1 MLERCLAG
9 RLLYIIVMRLRARFP
24 FLAAGAALLLGAA
37 LAAERLEDTIF
48 IPLDHPAILYAGA
61 TTDPVGRL
69 AKRIDSGQLKLDY
82 APNGWGYLPALLK
95 ELDINPDSQVLVF
108 SHTSI
113 QVEHISPRTPRAI
126 YFNDDAAVGY
136 VQNGDALELT
146 SLDPRQGVILYSLD
160 PARSPRP
167 VLGRR
172 DDCLRCHQG
181 PVTLAVPGLLI
192 SSVQPSTGP
201 GQEHGS
207 AVMTDHR
214 TAFNRRWGGWYVTG
228 THGAQTHLGNNRNLV
243 DPVHPGA
250 AAYEGTQNVTD
261 LSPWFDT
268 SRYLVP
274 SSDLVAL
281 LVLEHQTRMTNLLI
295 RIGWDGRIAQHDGQL
310 AAGGAQLPAQLNAE
324 IDELVG
330 YMLFGDEAP
339 LREPVA
345 GVSGFTKTFPQ
356 RGPRDKQGRSL
367 RDFDLKTRLFRYP
380 LSYMIYSAAFDG
392 MPGFVRDRIYQRL
405 YAILTGQD
413 ASPSVGG
420 LSLKNLSAE
429 DRRAILEIVR
439 QTKPNLPAYWAAA
452 SPK

>member
-1 MLERCLAG
+1 
-9 RLLYIIVMRLRARFP
+9 MRHRARLP
-24 FLAAGAALLLGAA
+24 LLAAGATILLAA
-37 LAAERLEDTIF
+37 AVLLAERLEDTIF

-69 AKRIDSGQLKLDY
+69 AKRLADGQLKLDY

-95 ELDINPDSQVLVF
+95 ELGISTDSQVLVF
-108 SHTSI
+108 SRTSI
-113 QVEHISPRTPRAI
+113 QVERISPRTPRAI
-126 YFNDDAAVGY
+126 YFNDDSSVGY
-136 VQNGDALELT
+136 VQNGEALELT

-160 PARSPRP
+160 PARSARP
-167 VLGRR
+167 VIARR

-192 SSVQPSTGP
+192 SSVHPSAGP

-214 TAFNRRWGGWYVTG
+214 TPFSQRWGGWYVTG
-228 THGAQTHLGNNRNLV
+228 THGAQTHLGNNRELV

-250 AAYEGTQNVTD
+250 ASLEGTQNVTD
-261 LSPWFDT
+261 LSRWFDT

-274 SSDLVAL
+274 TSDLVAL

-295 RIGWDGRIAQHDGQL
+295 RIGWDGRIAQHDGLL
-310 AAGGAQLPAQLNAE
+310 ATQGAQLNAE
-324 IDELVG
+324 IDELVA

-339 LREPVA
+339 LRQPVA
-345 GVSGFTKTFPQ
+345 GVSAFSKTFPQ

-367 RDFDLKTRLFRYP
+367 RDFDLQTRLFRYP

-392 MPGFVRDRIYQRL
+392 MPGFVRDRVYQRL
-405 YAILTGQD
+405 YDVLSGRD
-413 ASPSVGG
+413 ASTSMGG
-420 LSLKNLSAE
+420 LSLKNLSAA

-439 QTKPNLPAYWAAA
+439 ETKPNLPAYWAASA
-452 SPK
+452 K